1 MPTEKDL
8 KYMKTKLDIT
18 AYVLCLS
25 PVKLFVLT
33 TDFLQEVKEKIYA
46 TGLLVNAHC
55 IFSEG
60 TC

>member
-8 KYMKTKLDIT
+8 KLEIM

-25 PVKLFVLT
+25 PVKRFVLT

-60 TC
+60 TS